1 MGKPSLNAYVAELA
15 ADMDHLQI
23 TANRTT
29 NNNHVEDNS
38 SSAELKK
45 AQLCDSHHPF
55 AAVFKQGQGSTRNL
69 HHDFFTI
76 LLLTYHMVQWMKVT
90 STRGQSYQ
98 EDEDLY

>member
-1 MGKPSLNAYVAELA
+1 MGIRGRTSCRSSVT
-15 ADMDHLQI
+15 DMDHLQI

-38 SSAELKK
+38 AELKT
-45 AQLCDSHHPF
+45 QLCDPF
-55 AAVFKQGQGSTRNL
+55 AAVFKQGQGSSSSSTRRRNL

>member
-1 MGKPSLNAYVAELA
+1 
-15 ADMDHLQI
+15 MDHLQI

-29 NNNHVEDNS
+29 NNNHVEDNN
-38 SSAELKK
+38 SAELKT
-45 AQLCDSHHPF
+45 QLCDHPF
-55 AAVFKQGQGSTRNL
+55 AAVFKQGQASSTRRRNL